1 MKIYRYIK
9 IITCTDTCEYTKK
22 NSNSLINIV
31 GYSDEIVLGNLMAFN
46 EIWGYLRKFKKI

>member
-1 MKIYRYIK
+1 MLNRRVTNETYIRALKCFKNSKISY
-9 IITCTDTCEYTKK
+9 EYTKK

-46 EIWGYLRKFKKI
+46 